1 MSTSGYLVR
10 VTPKQ
15 IEELLQTPELASK
28 FLGHW
33 DEEHEEYEEYGDKL
47 RDLGL
52 TCVLGTVWQAI
63 HYVLTREVAEPG
75 GSLLPPPFCNIILG
89 GKVIDEDGLIRC
101 LTASEVK
108 GVAEL
113 LKDRDVSWLEQECY
127 KLEGKPVSIYNA
139 PPIKNWEK
147 NYLYFLLLKY
157 ESFRSLYLEA
167 AKAGDGM
174 LIWIG

>member
-1 MSTSGYLVR
+1 MSIDGYLVR
-10 VTPKQ
+10 ITLQ
-15 IEELLQTPELASK
+15 EIEELIQNPELASK
-28 FLGHW
+28 FLGYW
-33 DEEHEEYEEYGDKL
+33 DEEHE
-47 RDLGL
+47 GL

-127 KLEGKPVSIYNA
+127 KLEDKLVSIYNA
-139 PPIKNWEK
+139 PPIKNWK
-147 NYLYFLLLKY
+147 VDYFCFLLPKY